1 VNIKKT
7 KKENNIVHMP
17 CTKHL
22 ITALVCAYAAALVF
36 AVHLALSTLGPTEL
50 ATPPLCMHT
59 PFAGVARAFMLGPP
73 VHASRFAACALNATV
88 EVLPVPAANLS
99 ALSLANLYHI
109 TAPKHPLFRDIEL
122 SSLEQ
127 AGQFAAW
134 LAALRA
140 LRYNQRALVLE
151 ASAVLAPDPRW
162 VVLHATLAGL
172 RGRFDVV
179 RLEPCGGEVTRVLL
193 ERGLVLQR
201 CVHRCFNPWV
211 AASAVVSYAG
221 ARKMLRHADRD
232 RQVGGVFFPFDFSP
246 CVVTTTTRSQA
257 YDVGWFQGLVH
268 LAEPA
273 TFALYCVE
281 GLGAHDDEGGGWKKK
296 APL

>member
-1 VNIKKT
+1 MACERLV
-7 KKENNIVHMP
+7 V
-17 CTKHL
+17 
-22 ITALVCAYAAALVF
+22 ALVCAYAAALVF
-36 AVHLALSTLGPTEL
+36 AVHLALSTLAPTEL
-50 ATPPLCMHT
+50 ATPPLCMHA

-73 VHASRFAACALNATV
+73 ARASRFAACALNASI
-88 EVLPVPAANLS
+88 EVVPVPAANLS

-109 TAPKHPLFRDIEL
+109 TAPKHPIFRDIEL

-151 ASAVLAPDPRW
+151 ATAVVAPDPRW
-162 VVLHATLAGL
+162 VVLHAALSGL
-172 RGRFDVV
+172 RRFDVV
-179 RLEPCGGEVTRVLL
+179 RLEPCGGEITRVPL

-201 CVHRCFNPWV
+201 CVHRCFNPWA

-232 RQVGGVFFPFDFSP
+232 HQVVRCLFLFA
-246 CVVTTTTRSQA
+246 CRALTRSPPRPTTSGGSRGSSTSRSPPRSRCTA
-257 YDVGWFQGLVH
+257 SRGWALTGR
-268 LAEPA
+268 AGAAGSRA
-273 TFALYCVE
+273 TR
-281 GLGAHDDEGGGWKKK
+281 
-296 APL
+296 PSSS

>member
-1 VNIKKT
+1 
-7 KKENNIVHMP
+7 MP

-232 RQVGGVFFPFDFSP
+232 RQVVAFLFF
-246 CVVTTTTRSQA
+246 
-257 YDVGWFQGLVH
+257 L
-268 LAEPA
+268 L
-273 TFALYCVE
+273 
-281 GLGAHDDEGGGWKKK
+281 
-296 APL
+296 